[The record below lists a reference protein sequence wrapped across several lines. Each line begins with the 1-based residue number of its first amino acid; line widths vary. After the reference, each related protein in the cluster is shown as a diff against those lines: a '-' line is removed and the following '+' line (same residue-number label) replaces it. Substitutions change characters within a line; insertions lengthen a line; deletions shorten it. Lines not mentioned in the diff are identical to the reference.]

1 MRLTILG
8 DSFYAWVAAAQMAA
22 LGHQVTLC
30 PDEHALITEPDTEL
44 AREAGLVAALH
55 EQVKAGRLRFGRGVD
70 LSLRASGRVALAELT
85 PDQVWLAHDS
95 PVVSDLQLSLSALQS
110 FRTAGHCPAV
120 CVLTPYPVG
129 TLASLQSLMGDTVL
143 YSLSLFVRSGSAL
156 SDFLSPSLLLIGCD
170 KPAYEAALREQFR
183 PILRRAREVMMVPLT
198 AAELIKSSI
207 NGLLATRMS
216 FMNEVAALCEPLGV
230 DVDIVRQG
238 MAADPRVGS
247 SYLEPGCGFGGPS
260 FSGELLDFSRTLK
273 NTLDLGQ
280 LGMVEQALRI
290 NERQRE
296 VLFRKLWRCFDGQLQ
311 GRRIAIWG
319 AAYKPDSAIVKD
331 SAVHPLLKA
340 LWAQGA
346 ETVVYDPLAG
356 TALQEAYPDQLA
368 LTLAESALAAAD
380 AADALVLV
388 TAHDEFQN
396 PDFAELKIRLR
407 RPLLLDGRNVYEP
420 DAMLDLGF
428 EYVGIGRGQV
438 V

>member
-22 LGHQVTLC
+22 LGHCVTLC

-44 AREAGLVAALH
+44 AREAGLQAALR

-70 LSLRASGRVALAELT
+70 LALRASGHVALTDLA
-85 PDQVWLAHDS
+85 PDQVWLAYAS
-95 PVVSDLQLSLSALQS
+95 PVVSDVQLSLAALNALRANGQP
-110 FRTAGHCPAV
+110 PAV

-129 TLASLQSLMGDTVL
+129 TLAALQALMPDALL

-156 SDFLSPSLLLIGCD
+156 QDFLAPSLLLLGCD
-170 KPAYEAALREQFR
+170 KPTHERELLELFR
-183 PILRRAREVMMVPLT
+183 PIARRAQEVMLVPLT

-230 DVDIVRQG
+230 DVELVRQG
-238 MAADPRVGS
+238 MAADPRIGT
-247 SYLEPGCGFGGPS
+247 SYLNPGCGFGGPS

-296 VLFRKLWRCFDGQLQ
+296 VLFRKIWRCFDGQLQ

-319 AAYKPDSAIVKD
+319 AAYKPDSAIIKD
-331 SAVHPLLKA
+331 SAVHPLLLA

-356 TALQEAYPDQLA
+356 AALLEAYPDQAALSLA
-368 LTLAESALAAAD
+368 RNAVAATED
-380 AADALVLV
+380 ADALVLV

-396 PDFAELKIRLR
+396 PDFAAIKRYLK
-407 RPLLLDGRNVYEP
+407 RPLVLDGRNVYEP
-420 DAMLDLGF
+420 EAMADMGF
-428 EYVGIGRGQV
+428 EYVGVGRGTV